1 MAKAKVAVTLEKET
15 VSQLDRLVKQDVF
28 PSRSQGIQIA
38 LAEKLERMG
47 GNRLAR
53 ECTKLNP
60 DFEKSLADEGIA
72 EDLSKW
78 PEYRGGKSAGQ
89 T

>member
-1 MAKAKVAVTLEKET
+1 MAKAKVAVTLERET
-15 VSQLDRLVKQDVF
+15 VSQLDRLVKQAVF

-53 ECTKLNP
+53 ECAKLDP
-60 DFEKSLADEGIA
+60 KFEKSLAEEGIS
-72 EDLSKW
+72 EDVSAW
-78 PEYRGGKSAGQ
+78 PEY
-89 T
+89 